1 MVIRTLICACQ
12 MLCSGMMLGLLIE
25 EALKKKDKND
35 D

>member
-1 MVIRTLICACQ
+1 MVIRTLLCACQ
-12 MLCSGMMLGLLIE
+12 MLCSGMMLGLLVE